1 MRDPNRIY
9 KFMNRLTALWAKYPD
24 WRLGQFMMN
33 ILGIYHDQTGRDPFF
48 PEDEEFM
55 KVLEDYFNGKE

>member
-9 KFMNRLTALWAKYPD
+9 KFMNRLTALWAKVPD
-24 WRLGQFMMN
+24 QRLGQFMFN
-33 ILGIYHDQTGRDPFF
+33 VLSIYAQETNQDPFF

-55 KVLEDYFNGKE
+55 KVIEDYFNGKE

>member
-9 KFMNRLTALWAKYPD
+9 GYMKRLTALWAKMPD
-24 WRLGQFMMN
+24 QRLGQFMFN
-33 ILGIYHDQTGRDPFF
+33 ILSIYAQETNRDPFF